1 MSRYSVVV
9 LAAACLVA
17 VAGGC
22 ANGSPKGAAAASGS
36 ARAGAAQA
44 TAGNACDRK
53 LLTTADVG
61 GILAA
66 PIIGTKP
73 IPGDPQSCK
82 FDTGASASITVM
94 LRPGL
99 GKTTVDTWKSG
110 RMPVAAA
117 PLAGVGDEAAWV
129 DPLHEVIAEKNN
141 LLCDIQVVGTGGDF
155 SGSVADQQQKIGA
168 LCNKIFTAV
177 Q

>member
-9 LAAACLVA
+9 LAAGCLAA

-22 ANGSPKGAAAASGS
+22 SNGSAKGAAAASGS

-44 TAGNACDRK
+44 TVGNACDRK

-61 GILAA
+61 GILTA

-73 IPGDPQSCK
+73 IPGDPQSCT
-82 FDTGASASITVM
+82 FDTGSLASISVT

-99 GKTTVDTWKSG
+99 GRTTVDTWKSG

-117 PLAGVGDEAAWV
+117 PLAGVGDDAAWV
-129 DPLHEVIAEKNN
+129 DPLHEVVAEKNN
-141 LLCDIQVVGTGGDF
+141 LLCDIQVMGAGRDF
-155 SGSVADQQQKIGA
+155 SGSAADQQRKIGA
-168 LCNKIFTAV
+168 LCNKIFAAV